1 MAGMRTSSRS
11 NTCPT
16 AWSASWGLSLVIVL
30 LANLSPSSSRAAA
43 DTVGASPPRLELS
56 ACRLKG
62 VAHEARCGVL
72 KRPLNPAEP
81 AGPQIDV
88 HVAVLP
94 ALAAAAYAA
103 QATAVHGALLDGHDG
118 PRGGMLASLIDVQ
131 LKFAAFPAA
140 AGELSVMAQ
149 LLSRSQAGCLYS
161 FEVSDAQ
168 QGIASGRLMVAF
180 AKDAA

>member
-1 MAGMRTSSRS
+1 MTLDQARIRQLVPHAGAM
-11 NTCPT
+11 C
-16 AWSASWGLSLVIVL
+16 L
-30 LANLSPSSSRAAA
+30 LASVDSWSDTEIRCTSPQPRHDHPLARA
-43 DTVGASPPRLELS
+43 G
-56 ACRLKG
+56 
-62 VAHEARCGVL
+62 
-72 KRPLNPAEP
+72 
-81 AGPQIDV
+81 
-88 HVAVLP
+88 VLP
-94 ALAAAAYAA
+94 AIAAAEYAA

-118 PRGGMLASLIDVQ
+118 PRGGMLASLIDVE

-161 FEVSDAQ
+161 FEVSHAQ